1 VRTTVTETVDQHVPD
16 QLAPVDEKA
25 LAALFTSARTA
36 NTFAPTP
43 VSDRQLTDIWELA
56 RWAPTGANTQPLRV
70 VFVRTESGRQRLM
83 AHMNEGNKA
92 KTASAPAVAIL
103 AVDTRFHEHMGTL
116 LPFKPELGRLYATNE
131 AVRSSTAQL
140 NATLQAG
147 YFILAIRAR
156 GLAAGP
162 MSGFDAAALD
172 ADFFP
177 EGQWRSLLVV
187 NIGYPGK
194 DPWFNRLPR
203 LDHPECLRWE

>member
-1 VRTTVTETVDQHVPD
+1 MIVTETVNQRVFD
-16 QLAPVDEKA
+16 QLEPVNEKA
-25 LAALFTSARTA
+25 LATLFTTARTA
-36 NTFAPTP
+36 NTFALTP
-43 VSDRQLTDIWELA
+43 VSDQQLTDIWELA

-70 VFVRTESGRQRLM
+70 VFVRTDAGRERLV

-103 AVDTRFHEHMGTL
+103 AVDSRFHEHMSTL
-116 LPFKPELGRLYATNE
+116 LPIKPELGQLYATNE

-140 NATLQAG
+140 NAALQAG

-177 EGQWRSLLVV
+177 DGQWRSLLVV
-187 NIGYPGK
+187 NIGYPGEN
-194 DPWFNRLPR
+194 PWFDRLPR
-203 LDHPECLRWE
+203 LGHSECLRWE

>member
-1 VRTTVTETVDQHVPD
+1 MTETVDHRTSD
-16 QLAPVDEKA
+16 HLTPVDESA

-43 VSDRQLTDIWELA
+43 VSDQQLTDIWELA

-92 KTASAPAVAIL
+92 KTTSAPAVAIL

-116 LPFKPELGRLYATNE
+116 LPFKPELGQLYATND

-140 NATLQAG
+140 NAALQAG

-172 ADFFP
+172 TDFFP
-177 EGQWRSLLVV
+177 DGRWRSLLVV
-187 NIGYPGK
+187 NIGYLGK

>member
-1 VRTTVTETVDQHVPD
+1 MTETVDHHTSD
-16 QLAPVDEKA
+16 HLAPVDESA

-43 VSDRQLTDIWELA
+43 VSDQQLTDIWELA

-70 VFVRTESGRQRLM
+70 VFVRTESGRKRLV

-116 LPFKPELGRLYATNE
+116 LPFKPELGQLYATDD

-140 NATLQAG
+140 NAALQAG
-147 YFILAIRAR
+147 YFILAVRAR

-177 EGQWRSLLVV
+177 DGRWRSLLVV
-187 NIGYPGK
+187 NIGYPGR
-194 DPWFNRLPR
+194 DPWFHRLPR
-203 LDHPECLRWE
+203 LDHAECLRWE

>member
-1 VRTTVTETVDQHVPD
+1 MTETVDQHVPD
-16 QLAPVDEKA
+16 QLAPVDENA
-25 LAALFTSARTA
+25 LAALFTAARTA

-43 VSDRQLTDIWELA
+43 VSDQQLTDIWELA

-70 VFVRTESGRQRLM
+70 VFVRTEAGRQRLV

-116 LPFKPELGRLYATNE
+116 LPFKPELGQLYATNE
-131 AVRSSTAQL
+131 AIRSSTAQL

-147 YFILAIRAR
+147 YFILAVRAR

-162 MSGFDAAALD
+162 MSGFDAAGLD

-177 EGQWRSLLVV
+177 EGQWRSLLVI
-187 NIGYPGK
+187 NIGYPGQ
-194 DPWFNRLPR
+194 DSWFDRLPR
-203 LDHPECLRWE
+203 LDYTECVRWE